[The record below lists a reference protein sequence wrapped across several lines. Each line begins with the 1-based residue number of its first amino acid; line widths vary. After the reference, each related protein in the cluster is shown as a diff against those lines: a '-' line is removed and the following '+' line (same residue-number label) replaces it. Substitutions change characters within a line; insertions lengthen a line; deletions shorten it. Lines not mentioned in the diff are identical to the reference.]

1 MPETE
6 RSRAAPG
13 FYRRIGTRGWRD
25 SDYFTFSVRSPAW
38 RDWLAAELPATPRT
52 ILSIGCGTG
61 RLEGALAERG
71 HRIIGL
77 DLSPPM
83 LKRARKAGLPA
94 LVRADS
100 HALPLA
106 PASVDIVLFAES
118 IGHLRLAEAFAEAA
132 RVLRRRGRVIVTT
145 YAGRIETHARYR
157 KFAAAAIEAA
167 LQAAGLV
174 VAERRYLAANRNGV
188 AETASEK
195 QATVLY
201 VAARIARLPHRPV
214 GLAGVPG
221 SSRRRS
227 RCP

>member
-38 RDWLAAELPATPRT
+38 RAWLAAALPAEPRT

-61 RLEGALAERG
+61 RLESELAARG

-77 DLSPPM
+77 DLSAQM
-83 LKRARKAGLPA
+83 LKRARKAGLGA
-94 LVRADS
+94 LLRADS

-145 YAGRIETHARYR
+145 YAGKIETHARYR
-157 KFAAAAIEAA
+157 KFAAEAIEAA
-167 LQAAGLV
+167 LPQAGLV
-174 VAERRYLAANRNGV
+174 LAERRYLAAKRNGV
-188 AETASEK
+188 AESASEK
-195 QATVLY
+195 QATMLY
-201 VAARIARLPHRPV
+201 LEAR
-214 GLAGVPG
+214 AG
-221 SSRRRS
+221 RRRAQS
-227 RCP
+227 VSIGSAASFAHSPIEPS